1 MDLMLCQSAALLH
14 YLRGNCGTSRDR
26 AMLRDEPNIGRSS
39 IMTPH
44 RILGLNALATA
55 ACALGMLATRGTLY
69 TLFGLR
75 TPALLDV
82 LAVGLLV
89 YAGLLWLATHRPIS
103 RQTLMTFTAAD
114 ALWVVASAMVLVLFW
129 GQFDA
134 LARLLIIAVA
144 LVVEVFAT
152 LQYFAAGRV
161 GGRSPQLT

>member
-1 MDLMLCQSAALLH
+1 
-14 YLRGNCGTSRDR
+14 
-26 AMLRDEPNIGRSS
+26 
-39 IMTPH
+39 MTPH

-55 ACALGMLATRGTLY
+55 GCALGMLATRGTLY
-69 TLFGLR
+69 TLFGLE
-75 TPALLDV
+75 TPVLLDV
-82 LAVGLLV
+82 LAVGLLG
-89 YAGLLWLATHRPIS
+89 YAGLLWLATRRPIS

-134 LARLLIIAVA
+134 IARLLVIAVA

-161 GGRSPQLT
+161 GGRSPQMA